1 MPVEILKASVGDY
14 SVNRSGRGVTVNQ
27 KYLGEPGDWAEVGPV
42 HQWYLRN
49 PNATVAEVA
58 EQLDQMPE
66 VIEVRGYKVYI
77 SDLGSLCVVDLKGA
91 HQNPSRY
98 KNGTGDPC
106 IQYLRKHYNGNRSTD
121 VAECA
126 RLIEEY
132 FDPKELVVKGYQVYK
147 EMGEV
152 RVRLPGE
159 TGFWIPGVAKDFRDT
174 NPVLAHLRKH
184 TTPATTVRETAKLI
198 EEYQEPVT
206 VKGCTVAKSANGT
219 TVTGAGYS
227 LSKYLSD
234 HNYAGKSVAEVA
246 KLIEDFVEPIKITVE
261 SGNEKHTFHTANDA
275 VGYLQS
281 MSDML
286 HFISTNLGDGWY
298 YTGFCGFGV
307 LFNSITQV
315 VKKCTSIEE
324 AKRFTQDQEVPF

>member
-1 MPVEILKASVGDY
+1 MSVTVLKASVGDY

-27 KYLGEPGDWAEVGPV
+27 KYLGEPGDWGEVEPV
-42 HQWYLRN
+42 HLWYLRN

-58 EQLDQMPE
+58 EQLDQMPDG
-66 VIEVRGYKVYI
+66 IEVRGYKVYLAD
-77 SDLGSLCVVDLKGA
+77 SMLEVVGPDGWPM
-91 HQNPSRY
+91 NPANY
-98 KNGTGDPC
+98 CGPMYMGDPC
-106 IQYLRKHYNGNRSTD
+106 IQYLLKYYNGNRSTD

-132 FDPKELVVKGYQVYK
+132 FKTEEKFVRG
-147 EMGEV
+147 V
-152 RVRLPGE
+152 RVYRNQGTSI
-159 TGFWIPGVAKDFRDT
+159 TGTDGAHKIPGLYKYLESCGK
-174 NPVLAHLRKH
+174 NQKS
-184 TTPATTVRETAKLI
+184 VREVAKLI
-198 EEYQEPVT
+198 EEYQEPIT
-206 VKGCTVAKSANGT
+206 VKGCTVAMSANGT

-246 KLIEDFVEPIKITVE
+246 KLIEAFVEPIKITVE

>member
-1 MPVEILKASVGDY
+1 MSVTVLKASVGDY

-27 KYLGEPGDWAEVGPV
+27 KYLGDPGDWGEVEPV
-42 HQWYLRN
+42 HLWYLRN
-49 PNATVAEVA
+49 PQATVAEVA
-58 EQLDQMPE
+58 EQLDKLPK
-66 VIEVRGYKVYI
+66 VIEVRGYKVGIYMGDGVYV
-77 SDLGSLCVVDLKGA
+77 SQPGSTAKQLV
-91 HQNPSRY
+91 SRY
-98 KNGTGDPC
+98 KDSVGDPC

-132 FDPKELVVKGYQVYK
+132 FKTEEKFVRG
-147 EMGEV
+147 V
-152 RVRLPGE
+152 RVYRNQGTSI
-159 TGFWIPGVAKDFRDT
+159 TGTDGAHKIPGLYKYLESCGK
-174 NPVLAHLRKH
+174 NQKS
-184 TTPATTVRETAKLI
+184 VREVAKLI
-198 EEYQEPVT
+198 EEYQEPIT
-206 VKGCTVAKSANGT
+206 IKGCTVAMSANGT

-261 SGNEKHTFHTANDA
+261 SGNERHTFHTANDA

-281 MSDML
+281 GSDML

-324 AKRFTQDQEVPF
+324 AKRFIQDQEVPF